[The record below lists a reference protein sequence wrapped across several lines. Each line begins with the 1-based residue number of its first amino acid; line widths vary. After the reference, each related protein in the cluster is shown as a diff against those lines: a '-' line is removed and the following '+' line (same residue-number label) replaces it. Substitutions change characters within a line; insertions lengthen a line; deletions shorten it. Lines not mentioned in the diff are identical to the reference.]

1 MLDAKQKH
9 PHECSMFTISSF
21 YFLMSGILLMS
32 TKAASFLKSAVT
44 IKSYFTAT
52 RVKQTQS
59 IIQYCQY
66 SYMFMG
72 IFTASV
78 SLDNSVE
85 EKNNIEQFGFKT
97 ADKS

>member
-1 MLDAKQKH
+1 
-9 PHECSMFTISSF
+9 
-21 YFLMSGILLMS
+21 MSGILLMS

-44 IKSYFTAT
+44 IKPYFTAT

>member
-1 MLDAKQKH
+1 
-9 PHECSMFTISSF
+9 
-21 YFLMSGILLMS
+21 MSGILLMS

-66 SYMFMG
+66 SYIIMG